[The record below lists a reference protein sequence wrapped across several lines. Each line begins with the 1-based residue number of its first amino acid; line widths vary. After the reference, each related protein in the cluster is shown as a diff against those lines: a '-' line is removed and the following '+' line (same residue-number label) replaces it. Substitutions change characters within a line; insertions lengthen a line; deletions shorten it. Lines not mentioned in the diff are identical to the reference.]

1 MLEWQNWTRSSL
13 MGAVKTV
20 GMAEEPETLALSAA
34 YTLTVGRE
42 VIL

>member
-1 MLEWQNWTRSSL
+1 

-20 GMAEEPETLALSAA
+20 GMLDEPDTFSESAA

-42 VIL
+42 VIVK